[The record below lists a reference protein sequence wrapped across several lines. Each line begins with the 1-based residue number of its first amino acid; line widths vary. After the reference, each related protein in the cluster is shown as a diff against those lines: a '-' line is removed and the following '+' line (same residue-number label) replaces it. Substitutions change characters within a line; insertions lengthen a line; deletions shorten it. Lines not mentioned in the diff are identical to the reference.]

1 MLYSA
6 AGEVGAF
13 RSGVSISVASAQ
25 YVIGIDCSTTATKA
39 VVWDGE
45 GNAVADGRATFP
57 LLAPR
62 PSWYEQDAEEW
73 WSSTRAA
80 LKEAAA
86 KVDPDRIRA
95 LGITHQRESFVC
107 TDEGGSPL
115 RRAILW
121 LDARSHD
128 EVDRHGSDR
137 LHEITGKPPSM
148 TPALYKL
155 FWLRANEPELLD
167 RTARVLD
174 VHAFLVHRLT
184 GEWRTSWACAD
195 PLGLLDMRDFDW
207 SDEVLGEVGLDRE
220 QLVELSAPGT
230 IVGELGDEVAR
241 EVGLPAGLPVVGGAG
256 DGQAAGLGANI
267 TEAGRAY
274 LNLGTAMV
282 SGTYSDEYAWG
293 REFRTL
299 AGPIPKTYVPET
311 LLRGGTYTIDWFVD
325 NFGGVRASDLGLD
338 LSAEEVLEAA
348 ASRVAPG
355 ADGLLLLPYLNAAS
369 TPYWDSQARGVMF
382 GLRGGHKKAHV
393 YRAVLEGLAFEQRLE
408 TEGMEKALGQ
418 PVEKFFAMGGGSRA
432 PLFCQIV
439 ADVTGRPV
447 AACKEVETTCLG
459 AGMMAR
465 AALDGSDLRDVAA
478 TMSGVGDTY
487 EPDPERAAFYDR
499 LYDDVYAQLYERLS
513 PLFPAL
519 ARALENGDQT

>member
-1 MLYSA
+1 MA
-6 AGEVGAF
+6 P
-13 RSGVSISVASAQ
+13 AQ

-39 VVWDGE
+39 VVWDAE
-45 GNAVADGRATFP
+45 GNSVAEGRAAFP
-57 LLAPR
+57 LSVPR
-62 PSWYEQDAEEW
+62 PGWYEQDADEW
-73 WSSTRAA
+73 WRSTKTA
-80 LKEAAA
+80 LKEAAS
-86 KVDPDRIRA
+86 KVDPGSIRA

-107 TDEGGSPL
+107 TDEDGNPL

-121 LDARSHD
+121 LDARSYD

-195 PLGLLDMRDFDW
+195 PLGLLDMRSFDW
-207 SDEVLGEVGLDRE
+207 SDEVIGEVGLERGH
-220 QLVELSAPGT
+220 LCELAPPGSV
-230 IVGELGDEVAR
+230 VGELGDEVAK
-241 EVGLPAGLPVVGGAG
+241 EVGLPSGLPVVGGAG

-274 LNLGTAMV
+274 LNLGTALV
-282 SGTYSDEYAWG
+282 SGTYSDDYAWG

-311 LLRGGTYTIDWFVD
+311 LLRGGTYTIDWFVE
-325 NFGGVRASDLGLD
+325 NFGGIRAQELGLD
-338 LSAEEVLEAA
+338 LSAEEILEAA
-348 ASRVAPG
+348 ASRVVPG
-355 ADGLLLLPYLNAAS
+355 ADGLVLLPYLNAAS

-382 GLRGGHKKAHV
+382 GLRGEHKKAHV

-408 TEGMEKALGQ
+408 TEGMEKAIGQ
-418 PVEKFFAMGGGSRA
+418 PVEKFFAMGGGSRS

-439 ADVTGRPV
+439 ADITGRPV
-447 AACKEVETTCLG
+447 TSCKEVETTCLG
-459 AGMMAR
+459 AGMMAS
-465 AALDGSDLRDVAA
+465 AALDGSELRDVAA
-478 TMSGVGDTY
+478 TMSGEGATY
-487 EPDPERAAFYDR
+487 EPDEKRAA
-499 LYDDVYAQLYERLS
+499 LYDQLYNDVFAQLYTRLS

-519 ARALENGDQT
+519 AKAVAAGSQS